1 MSRWD
6 DTVTE
11 TEADATRFWAAAS
24 LEQLEQMMAPRSA
37 WEGWLRVAAG
47 VVTSPGSV
55 FEPGSGIG
63 LLTAVL
69 PPGCT
74 YYGVDVNREFVEQAR
89 RTFGSPDTTFEV
101 RDLFDVLDAGDRFDW
116 VVVTSLF
123 GMFPEAG
130 TYELIDRFWDAA
142 RRGLSVTTINKRRYA
157 SHRLLRFDFTAH
169 DPDELGRRLEALPSV
184 GRVEVH
190 DGREYPEFRGR
201 HWSRCLAAY
210 AWRSGAEPSVDG
222 QAAPPTKGL

>member
-6 DTVTE
+6 DAVTQ
-11 TEADATRFWAAAS
+11 TEEEATRFWAAAS
-24 LEQLEQMMAPRSA
+24 LDQLEQMMAPRPE
-37 WEGWLRVAAG
+37 WEAWLRVAAG
-47 VVTSPGSV
+47 VVTETGSV
-55 FEPGSGIG
+55 FEPGCGIG
-63 LLTAVL
+63 LLTTVL

-74 YYGVDVNREFVEQAR
+74 YFGVDVNREFVEEAKR
-89 RTFGSPDTTFEV
+89 AFGGPDMTFEV
-101 RDLFDVLDAGDRFDW
+101 RDLYDVLDSGARYDW

-123 GMFPEAG
+123 GMFPEAA

-142 RRGLSVTTINKRRYA
+142 RLGLSVTTINKRRYT

-169 DPDELGRRLEALPSV
+169 DPDELGRHLEALPEV
-184 GRVEVH
+184 DRVELH

-210 AWRSGAEPSVDG
+210 AWRSGAGARSAGRPPPPS
-222 QAAPPTKGL
+222 KGL